1 MENIKCLEMIMMGT
15 RLITVSEFYE
25 LFDELQLN
33 SSNKLPLFL
42 YSFNLIDKYAFVN
55 TSESNTIVEIKN
67 ITQNTH
73 TRLNIGEY
81 LLNNKFYQKD
91 IFELKSIV
99 DSDLRVEA
107 SER

>member
-73 TRLNIGEY
+73 TRLNIGE
-81 LLNNKFYQKD
+81 
-91 IFELKSIV
+91 
-99 DSDLRVEA
+99 
-107 SER
+107 

>member
-73 TRLNIGEY
+73 TRLILENIC
-81 LLNNKFYQKD
+81 
-91 IFELKSIV
+91 
-99 DSDLRVEA
+99 
-107 SER
+107 